1 VESESS
7 LHLFQSWRMLTHR
20 LLVRGV
26 NVTPGYLHDPANTKK
41 LLEPDGWMHTGEWVS
56 PGLASVPQLTGSIAE
71 IDSAGRIKIVDRVKN
86 VVKLS
91 QGYVFRSNSKSAF

>member
-1 VESESS
+1 MDGCTLESEYF
-7 LHLFQSWRMLTHR
+7 LNLI
-20 LLVRGV
+20 
-26 NVTPGYLHDPANTKK
+26 
-41 LLEPDGWMHTGEWVS
+41 
-56 PGLASVPQLTGSIAE
+56 SVPQLTGSIAE